1 MNTRYNSNL
10 TPNVQEDK
18 AMSNNQNL
26 GIRIGAAGHFASRI
40 VAAAVNSGQVSYNDA
55 AAEFANLTADCFTAL
70 NDIEDSYAATPQQTA
85 AVLQAV
91 PAYDAVAAVQA
102 MAAPDQGIAV
112 PTPTVT
118 AGGFPEVMGEQHG
131 ELPAWLS
138 PICQKYGITKVFD
151 NRDQLA
157 DKATRPHFRQAGLP
171 KGSRDAKG
179 LWPDTK

>member
-1 MNTRYNSNL
+1 M
-10 TPNVQEDK
+10 
-18 AMSNNQNL
+18 NNQNL

-70 NDIEDSYAATPQQTA
+70 NDIEDSYASTPAETLA
-85 AVLQAV
+85 
-91 PAYDAVAAVQA
+91 AVAAPSNEAALQQLHA
-102 MAAPDQGIAV
+102 MTQNSGNTIVAPA
-112 PTPTVT
+112 PTMTG
-118 AGGFPEVMGEQHG
+118 ANPEIMGDQHG
-131 ELPAWLS
+131 ELPAWLA